1 MKPPKTTPFLARDSY
16 RMRRLMDAARFL
28 PVLGLI
34 LLLLPLMRLDQ
45 QADTPP
51 TAAESVYLFLV
62 WFALVAVAL
71 LMSLGLRKTLEPHTS
86 PPPEPTDQM
95 PDQIRALIS
104 GAQQRLPE
112 DSSADAPADTP
123 ATEDGAAP
131 PRSPPRQ
138 DRQDR
143 SDD

>member
-62 WFALVAVAL
+62 WFALVAVAF

-86 PPPEPTDQM
+86 PPPEQRDQM
-95 PDQIRALIS
+95 PDQISALIS

-112 DSSADAPADTP
+112 ESGADPPADAPSS
-123 ATEDGAAP
+123 EDLETP
-131 PRSPPRQ
+131 PRPLPPRPY
-138 DRQDR
+138 R